1 MIQKQVNLYGAEGV
15 PGDRASLNPVV
26 YTWDNYLAEG
36 EVQIASFV
44 WASPTK
50 EGFVTQD
57 GADAPLGFVERWMA
71 YPLLDK
77 DVQTI
82 NGVEGVRASLTAPD
96 GWPLTIARKGD
107 FYAVATTAATV
118 GQKVFANTAD
128 GTIATDAAGA
138 SVGGHVETNFAVQKA
153 GAVGELIVISSWD

>member
-1 MIQKQVNLYGAEGV
+1 MIQKQVGLYGAEGV
-15 PGDRASLNPVV
+15 PGDRASLNPIV
-26 YTWDNYLAEG
+26 YTWDNYLADG
-36 EVQIASFV
+36 EVKAASFV
-44 WASPTK
+44 WASATK
-50 EGFVTQD
+50 EGFASQG

-77 DVQTI
+77 DIQTI

-107 FYAVATTAATV
+107 FYAIATTAATV
-118 GQKVFANTAD
+118 GQKVFANSTD

-138 SVGGHVETNFAVQKA
+138 SVAGHVETGFAVQTA
-153 GAVGELIVISSWD
+153 GAAGELIVISSWD